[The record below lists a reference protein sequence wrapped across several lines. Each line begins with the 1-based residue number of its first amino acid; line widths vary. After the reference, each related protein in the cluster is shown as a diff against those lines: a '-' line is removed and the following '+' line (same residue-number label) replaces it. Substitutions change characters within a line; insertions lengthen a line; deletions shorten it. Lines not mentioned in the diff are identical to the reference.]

1 MTVPSKQNSLES
13 VYEELHELLS
23 DYAPPFVLKEG
34 TVKGK
39 RDLHL
44 QAPQPVIVPGA
55 YSGSPKTVGMA
66 SIILQKGYVGLYFLP
81 IYLEPG
87 LAKKLS
93 PELRKLLKGK
103 TCFYVRRLT
112 PELKKDVRAALE
124 IAKHAEEVGSSRC
137 EAKSETAGE
146 RARRFLQ
153 QSAFKAAECFK
164 L

>member
-1 MTVPSKQNSLES
+1 MVIKGRQASLET

-23 DYAPPFVLKEG
+23 EYAPPFVLKEDSIQ
-34 TVKGK
+34 GK

-44 QAPQPVIVPGA
+44 QAPEPVLVPGK
-55 YSGSPKTVGMA
+55 YGGSPKMVGMA
-66 SIILQKGYVGLYFLP
+66 SIILQKGYVGFYFLP
-81 IYLEPG
+81 IYLEPA

-124 IAKHAEEVGSSRC
+124 IGKKDFAKRGWI
-137 EAKSETAGE
+137 
-146 RARRFLQ
+146 
-153 QSAFKAAECFK
+153 
-164 L
+164 